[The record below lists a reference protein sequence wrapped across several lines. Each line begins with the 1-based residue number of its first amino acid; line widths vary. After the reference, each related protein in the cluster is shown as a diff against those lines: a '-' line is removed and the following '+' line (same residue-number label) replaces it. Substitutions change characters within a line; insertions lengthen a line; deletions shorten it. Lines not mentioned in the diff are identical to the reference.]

1 MRQSKIKK
9 SEVILSAAEFKQT
22 AAKLERMVKLREAM
36 VITIADLTKKKY
48 VGNEYR
54 TYKTAVAA
62 IEKKYVGEAEWG
74 TVLTGSIIDL
84 RAAFTMGQGVKIVAA
99 ENTDEKEAEAELEF
113 ANDLF
118 EYNKLDK
125 EMPVEL
131 AKEAE
136 IEGKIALKLKLE
148 DTKDFKDD
156 KYKDHGM
163 ISVRF
168 ISWLA
173 TSYTIDTPKGD
184 YMNYTSLSWQPKD
197 DAKKEVLEPKEFVY
211 NKFGGRISKPNQA
224 QPKVM
229 KCLTQIDDVSKAL
242 RDWRE
247 INHIFA
253 MPIFDIACEDNEAVD
268 DATEAMDQYRMNIK
282 KAFIHAKSVLSVLG
296 PDMSG
301 IDSLSKEII
310 DKIKIISGT
319 TGIPVHFLGLLDL
332 LKNRATGESTRELVN
347 AGTEKERIVWIG
359 TFKELIEKSFAMYNA
374 ETQLTKLDAS
384 KIDVVIPV
392 VTEEQWIH
400 IEKVLLPLYLASALS
415 LEYLLSQVPNVDA
428 SKELQR
434 LDKSTAD
441 QAEKDQLTAERDA
454 ARDELALANASV
466 QIPAEEDAEGAQMQ

>member
-1 MRQSKIKK
+1 MRQSRIRK
-9 SEVILSAAEFKQT
+9 SDVVLTAAEFKAT
-22 AAKLERMVKLREAM
+22 TKKLERMVKTREAL

-54 TYKTAVAA
+54 TYSTAVKA
-62 IEKKYVGEAEWG
+62 IESKYVGTAEWG
-74 TVLTGSIIDL
+74 TILTGSIIDL
-84 RAAFTMGQGVKIVAA
+84 RASFTMGQGVKIVAA
-99 ENTDEKEAEAELEF
+99 ENTTEAEAQAEIEF

-136 IEGKIALKLKLE
+136 IEGKIALKMALE
-148 DTKDFKDD
+148 KAEGFKAG
-156 KYKDHGM
+156 KYKEAGM

-168 ISWLA
+168 ISWLD
-173 TSYTIDTPKGD
+173 TNYTVATPKGD
-184 YMNYTSLSWQPKD
+184 YMNYTSLSWQPKS
-197 DAKKEVLEPKEFVY
+197 ASNKEVLEPKEFVY

-253 MPIFDIACEDNEAVD
+253 MPIFDIECEDSTSVN
-268 DATEAMDQYRMNIK
+268 DASQAMDDYRMNIK
-282 KAFIHAKSVLSVLG
+282 KAFIHAKSKLKVLG
-296 PDMSG
+296 PDMTG

-332 LKNRATGESTRELVN
+332 LKNRATGENTRELVN
-347 AGTEKERIVWIG
+347 AGTEKERVIWIG

-384 KIDVVIPV
+384 KINVEISVI
-392 VTEEQWIH
+392 TQEQWDH

-434 LDKSTAD
+434 LDKTAGD

-454 ARDELALANASV
+454 ARDELALANASA
-466 QIPAEEDAEGAQMQ
+466 QIPAADDTDGAQAE

>member
-22 AAKLERMVKLREAM
+22 TAKLERMVKAREAL

-54 TYKTAVAA
+54 TYSTAVKA
-62 IEKKYVGEAEWG
+62 IESKYVGTAEWG
-74 TVLTGSIIDL
+74 TVLTGSVIDL
-84 RAAFTMGQGVKIVAA
+84 RSAFIMGQGVKIVAA
-99 ENTDEKEAEAELEF
+99 ENTTKEDAKAELEF

-136 IEGKIALKLKLE
+136 IEGKIALKMTLE
-148 DTKDFKDD
+148 ESEDFKEYE
-156 KYKDHGM
+156 KM

-168 ISWLA
+168 ISWIDTA
-173 TSYTIDTPKGD
+173 YTIATPKGD
-184 YMNYTSLSWQPKD
+184 YMNYTSLSWQPKNQT
-197 DAKKEVLEPKEFVY
+197 KKEVLEPKEFVY

-253 MPIFDIACEDNEAVD
+253 MPIFDIECEDSESLD
-268 DATEAMDQYRMNIK
+268 DATAAMDQYRMNIK
-282 KAFIHAKSVLSVLG
+282 KAFIHAKSKLSVIG

-332 LKNRATGESTRELVN
+332 LKNRATGENTRELVN
-347 AGTEKERIVWIG
+347 AGTEKERVIWIG
-359 TFKELIEKSFAMYNA
+359 TFKELLEKSFAMYNE

-384 KIDVVIPV
+384 KINVVIPV

-441 QAEKDQLTAERDA
+441 QDEKDQLTAERDA
-454 ARDELALANASV
+454 ARDELAIVNAGTPKSTDG
-466 QIPAEEDAEGAQMQ
+466 DAEGAQAQ

>member
-1 MRQSKIKK
+1 MRQSKIRK
-9 SEVILSAAEFKQT
+9 SEVVLSAQEFKETVAKIESLVQT
-22 AAKLERMVKLREAM
+22 REAM
-36 VITIADLTKKKY
+36 VTTIADLKKAKY

-54 TYKTAVAA
+54 TYSTAVKA
-62 IEKKYVGEAEWG
+62 IEDKYVGSAEWG
-74 TVLTGSIIDL
+74 CVLTGSIIDL
-84 RAAFTMGQGVKIVAA
+84 RAAFTIGQGIKVITA
-99 ENTDEKEAEAELEF
+99 ENTTERKAKAELEF
-113 ANDLF
+113 ANDFF
-118 EYNKLDK
+118 EYNKLDQ

-136 IEGKIALKLKLE
+136 IEGKIALKIKLE
-148 DTKDFKDD
+148 EAKDFKDG
-156 KYKDHGM
+156 KYEKM
-163 ISVRF
+163 VSVRF
-168 ISWLA
+168 ISWLE
-173 TSYTIDTPKGD
+173 TGYEVKTPKGD
-184 YMNYTSLSWQPKD
+184 YMNYTSLTWQPKD
-197 DAKKEVLEPKEFVY
+197 DAKEEILDPKEFVY

-253 MPIFDIACEDNEAVD
+253 MPIFDIECD
-268 DATEAMDQYRMNIK
+268 DAESVTDANKAMNDYRMNIK
-282 KAFIHAKSVLSVLG
+282 RAFIHAKSKLSILG

-347 AGTEKERIVWIG
+347 AGTEKERVIWKG
-359 TFKELIEKSFAMYNA
+359 TYKELIEKAFTMYF
-374 ETQLTKLDAS
+374 EFSQLTKLDAS
-384 KIDVVIPV
+384 KLDIEIPV

-400 IEKVLLPLYLASALS
+400 IEKVLLPLYLASAIS
-415 LEYLLSQVPNVDA
+415 IDYLLSQVPNVDA

-434 LDKSTAD
+434 LGK
-441 QAEKDQLTAERDA
+441 AEKDQSEKDALMAERDA
-454 ARDELALANASV
+454 ARDELAIRNAGV
-466 QIPAEEDAEGAQMQ
+466 QPPVIEGAEGAQI

>member
-1 MRQSKIKK
+1 MRQSKLKK
-9 SEVILSAAEFKQT
+9 SEVVLSAQEFKET
-22 AAKLERMVKLREAM
+22 VAKIESLVKTREAM
-36 VITIADLTKKKY
+36 VMTIADLKKAKY

-54 TYKTAVAA
+54 TYETAVKA
-62 IEKKYVGEAEWG
+62 IEDKYVGSAEWG
-74 TVLTGSIIDL
+74 CVLTGSIIDL
-84 RAAFTMGQGVKIVAA
+84 RAAFTIGQGIRITTA
-99 ENTDEKEAEAELEF
+99 EDTTERKARAELEF
-113 ANDLF
+113 ANDFF
-118 EYNKLDK
+118 EYNKLDQ

-136 IEGKIALKLKLE
+136 IEGKIALKIKLE
-148 DTKDFKDD
+148 EAKDFKDG
-156 KYKDHGM
+156 KYEKM
-163 ISVRF
+163 VSVRF
-168 ISWLA
+168 ISWLE
-173 TSYTIDTPKGD
+173 TGYEVKTPKDD
-184 YMNYTSLSWQPKD
+184 YMNYSSLTWQPKS
-197 DAKKEVLEPKEFVY
+197 DAKKEVLDPKEFVY

-253 MPIFDIACEDNEAVD
+253 MPIFDIECD
-268 DATEAMDQYRMNIK
+268 DADSVADADKAMNAYRMNIK
-282 KAFIHAKSVLSVLG
+282 KAFIHAKSKLSILG

-347 AGTEKERIVWIG
+347 AGTEKERVIWKG
-359 TFKELIEKSFAMYNA
+359 TYKELLEKAFTMYT
-374 ETQLTKLDAS
+374 EDMQLTKLDAS
-384 KIDVVIPV
+384 KLDIEIPV

-400 IEKVLLPLYLASALS
+400 IEKVLLPLYLASAIS
-415 LEYLLSQVPNVDA
+415 IDYLLSQVPNVDA

-434 LDKSTAD
+434 LGK
-441 QAEKDQLTAERDA
+441 AEKDQSEKDALMAERDA
-454 ARDELALANASV
+454 ARDELAIRNAGV
-466 QIPAEEDAEGAQMQ
+466 QPPVIEGAEGAQI

>member
-1 MRQSKIKK
+1 
-9 SEVILSAAEFKQT
+9 
-22 AAKLERMVKLREAM
+22 
-36 VITIADLTKKKY
+36 
-48 VGNEYR
+48 
-54 TYKTAVAA
+54 
-62 IEKKYVGEAEWG
+62 
-74 TVLTGSIIDL
+74 
-84 RAAFTMGQGVKIVAA
+84 MGQGVKVVAA
-99 ENTDEKEAEAELEF
+99 EATTEAEAKAEIEF
-113 ANDLF
+113 ANDFF

-136 IEGKIALKLKLE
+136 IEGKIALKLALE
-148 DTKDFKDD
+148 DAKDFKGG
-156 KYKDHGM
+156 KYPKM

-168 ISWLA
+168 ISWLD
-173 TSYTIDTPKGD
+173 TDYEIKTPKGD
-184 YMNYTSLSWQPKD
+184 YMNYTSLSWQPKSD
-197 DAKKEVLEPKEFVY
+197 SKKEVLDPKEFVY

-253 MPIFDIACEDNEAVD
+253 MPIFDIECDDEDSVKDANEA
-268 DATEAMDQYRMNIK
+268 MQNYRMNIK
-282 KAFIHAKSVLSVLG
+282 KAFIHAKSKLTVIG

-332 LKNRATGESTRELVN
+332 LKNRATGENTRELVN
-347 AGTEKERIVWIG
+347 AGTEKERVIWIG
-359 TFKELIEKSFAMYNA
+359 TFKELLEKAFAMYTA

-384 KIDVVIPV
+384 KIDVVIPI
-392 VTEEQWIH
+392 VTQEQWDH
-400 IEKVLLPLYLASALS
+400 IEAVLLPLYLASAIS
-415 LEYLLSQVPNVDA
+415 IEYLLSQVPNVDA

-434 LDKSTAD
+434 LGKAEKDKG
-441 QAEKDQLTAERDA
+441 EKDQLTAERDA
-454 ARDELALANASV
+454 ARDELAIVNAGA
-466 QIPAEEDAEGAQMQ
+466 QTPPGGDGDGAPEGAAQ

>member
-1 MRQSKIKK
+1 MRQSKIRK
-9 SEVILSAAEFKQT
+9 SEVVLTAAEFKQT
-22 AAKLERMVKLREAM
+22 TAKLERMVKTREAL
-36 VITIADLTKKKY
+36 VVTIADLTKKKY

-54 TYKTAVAA
+54 TYATAVKA
-62 IEKKYVGEAEWG
+62 IESKYVGTAEWG

-84 RAAFTMGQGVKIVAA
+84 RAAFTMGQGVKVVAA
-99 ENTDEKEAEAELEF
+99 ENTTEEDAKAELEF

-136 IEGKIALKLKLE
+136 IEGKIALKMALE
-148 DTKDFKDD
+148 DSKDFKEYE
-156 KYKDHGM
+156 KM

-168 ISWLA
+168 ISWLDTNYKIA
-173 TSYTIDTPKGD
+173 TPKGD
-184 YMNYTSLSWQPKD
+184 YMNYTSLSWQPKAD
-197 DAKKEVLEPKEFVY
+197 SKKEVLKPNEFVY

-253 MPIFDIACEDNEAVD
+253 MPIFDIECEDSDAVD
-268 DATEAMDQYRMNIK
+268 DATDAMDAYRMNIK
-282 KAFIHAKSVLSVLG
+282 KAFIHAKSKLSVIG

-347 AGTEKERIVWIG
+347 AGTEKERIIWIG
-359 TFKELIEKSFAMYNA
+359 TFKELLEKSFAMYNE

-441 QAEKDQLTAERDA
+441 QAEKDQLAAERDA
-454 ARDELALANASV
+454 ARDELAIVNAGTPT
-466 QIPAEEDAEGAQMQ
+466 PAEADAEGAQMQ

>member
-1 MRQSKIKK
+1 MRQSKIRKN
-9 SEVILSAAEFKQT
+9 EVILSAEEFKQT
-22 AAKLERMVKLREAM
+22 TAKLERMVKTREAL
-36 VITIADLTKKKY
+36 VVTIADLTKKKY

-54 TYKTAVAA
+54 TYATAVKA
-62 IEKKYVGEAEWG
+62 IESKYVGTAEWG
-74 TVLTGSIIDL
+74 CVLTGSIIDL
-84 RAAFTMGQGVKIVAA
+84 RASFTMGQGVKIVAA
-99 ENTDEKEAEAELEF
+99 ENTTEEDAKAELEF

-136 IEGKIALKLKLE
+136 IEGKIALKMKLE
-148 DTKDFKDD
+148 KAENFAAG
-156 KYKDHGM
+156 KYKDSGM

-168 ISWLA
+168 ISWLD
-173 TSYTIDTPKGD
+173 TNYDIKTPKGD
-184 YMNYTSLSWQPKD
+184 YMNYTSLSWQPKSD
-197 DAKKEVLEPKEFVY
+197 SKKEVLKPEQFVY

-253 MPIFDIACEDNEAVD
+253 MPIFDIECEDSDGVD
-268 DATEAMDQYRMNIK
+268 DATDAMDAYRMNIK
-282 KAFIHAKSVLSVLG
+282 KAFIHAKSKLSVIG

-347 AGTEKERIVWIG
+347 AGTEKERIIWTG
-359 TFKELIEKSFAMYNA
+359 TFKELIEKSFAMFNA
-374 ETQLTKLDAS
+374 ETQMTKLDAS

-441 QAEKDQLTAERDA
+441 QAEKDQLAAERDA
-454 ARDELALANASV
+454 ARDELALANASA
-466 QIPAEEDAEGAQMQ
+466 QTPTDGDAEGAQMQ

>member
-1 MRQSKIKK
+1 MRQSKIRKN
-9 SEVILSAAEFKQT
+9 EVILSAEEFKQT
-22 AAKLERMVKLREAM
+22 TAKLERMVRTREAM
-36 VITIADLTKKKY
+36 VTTIADLNKKKY

-54 TYKTAVAA
+54 TYSTAVKA
-62 IEKKYVGEAEWG
+62 IESKYVGTAEWG

-84 RAAFTMGQGVKIVAA
+84 RAAFTIGQGIRVVTA
-99 ENTDEKEAEAELEF
+99 EDTTEEDAKAELEF

-136 IEGKIALKLKLE
+136 IEGKIALKLTLE
-148 DTKDFKDD
+148 KAEGFRDG
-156 KYKDHGM
+156 KYKEFGM

-168 ISWLA
+168 ISWLE
-173 TSYTIDTPKGD
+173 TSYAIKTPKND
-184 YMNYTSLSWQPKD
+184 YMNYQSLSWQPKSD
-197 DAKKEVLEPKEFVY
+197 TKKEVLKPDQFVY

-253 MPIFDIACEDNEAVD
+253 MPIFDIECEDWESVE
-268 DATEAMDQYRMNIK
+268 DASKAMDEYRMNIK
-282 KAFIHAKSVLSVLG
+282 RAFIHAKSKLNVLG

-301 IDSLSKEII
+301 IDSLSKEVI

-347 AGTEKERIVWIG
+347 AGTDKERVIWKG
-359 TFKELIEKSFAMYNA
+359 TYKELLEKAFAIYNGKS
-374 ETQLTKLDAS
+374 QLTKLDAS
-384 KIDVVIPV
+384 KLDIEIPV

-400 IEKVLLPLYLASALS
+400 IEKVLLPLYLASAIS
-415 LEYLLSQVPNVDA
+415 LDYLLSQVPNVDA
-428 SKELQR
+428 SKEMKR

-441 QAEKDQLTAERDA
+441 QAEKDQLTAERDG
-454 ARDELALANASV
+454 ARDELAIVKAGV
-466 QIPAEEDAEGAQMQ
+466 PVPTDGDGDGAQIE